1 MTDKTYVA
9 LWRRIFGSSLWLH
22 ITECR
27 LFLFLVGKA
36 RRSEIPDDQFKPVII
51 KQGQYLRSYRK
62 LAEDLRFIE
71 NHAVIHY
78 SLSRIKVAVENL
90 VKQNRITVEK
100 TELGTLFTV
109 VNYCKY
115 QIKKKE
121 LANPERRRN
130 AVGTPSE
137 RRLNNNKNV
146 ENVLNEDNKEKDSCE
161 NPQKDFSLII
171 WDYYKQ
177 VFKGVYR
184 PRSLTKT
191 RLSKIKARL
200 KFYKPEEIQRALN
213 NMRDD
218 KYICGSN
225 EVGKVYATPEYCF
238 RSDEMIEKWLNKKEV
253 KSGAKEDSRFIL
265 YI

>member
-1 MTDKTYVA
+1 MHLT
-9 LWRRIFGSSLWLH
+9 
-22 ITECR
+22 
-27 LFLFLVGKA
+27 
-36 RRSEIPDDQFKPVII
+36 
-51 KQGQYLRSYRK
+51 
-62 LAEDLRFIE
+62 
-71 NHAVIHY
+71 
-78 SLSRIKVAVENL
+78 
-90 VKQNRITVEK
+90 
-100 TELGTLFTV
+100 
-109 VNYCKY
+109 
-115 QIKKKE
+115 
-121 LANPERRRN
+121 
-130 AVGTPSE
+130 
-137 RRLNNNKNV
+137 
-146 ENVLNEDNKEKDSCE
+146 VLNYDFYQNYFNYKSPTESPTKAPQKPDKSPTICNNGNNGNNKEKDSCE

-253 KSGAKEDSRFIL
+253 KTGGKKDDRYVL